1 MMRAGQFIIKQ
12 SKVLLENKQQALL
25 FAVIFSILPLAAWLS
40 VSLVALVT
48 LRRGSRAG
56 FEVLLPALIMHS
68 VPLMM
73 MVSLGSA
80 LINTLVAYIPCY
92 VAAIYLRNT
101 SNWHVVSIVFLLQAL
116 CVFIPMQVFAPDFT
130 VNQLTHFK
138 QLLSHYPEYAQS
150 LSASTQDI
158 SSFLLAQLFLGF
170 QVLSVV
176 FSALLSLLFARSI
189 QAKLFVPGG
198 LKAELT
204 NFRSGRPG
212 FFILMAVS
220 LGSYYEI
227 ACAIN
232 VLPLILVYFFLSG
245 LNLIYFLVMNK
256 WSRRVLLL
264 LILLS
269 ILQPIL
275 VFCAFFIL
283 GSLDS
288 LFNFRLYLPPRAR
301 ESI

>member
-1 MMRAGQFIIKQ
+1 MMRAGQFILKQ
-12 SKVLLENKQQALL
+12 SRALLENKQQAIL

-48 LRRGSRAG
+48 LRRGAKAG
-56 FEVLLPALIMHS
+56 FEILVPALVIHS

-73 MVSLGSA
+73 MVSLDSA
-80 LINTLVAYIPCY
+80 LINTVVAYIPCY

-101 SNWHVVSIVFLLQAL
+101 SNWHAVFAVFLVQAL
-116 CVFIPMQVFAPDFT
+116 CVFLPMQIFAPDFT
-130 VNQLTHFK
+130 VNQLAHFK
-138 QLLSHYPEYAQS
+138 QLLSHYPEYSQS
-150 LSASTQDI
+150 LNVSTEGM
-158 SSFLLAQLFLGF
+158 SSFGLAQLFFGF

-176 FSALLSLLFARSI
+176 ISALLSLLFARSV
-189 QAKLFVPGG
+189 QAKLFMPGG
-198 LKAELT
+198 LKAELL
-204 NFRSGRPG
+204 NFRSSRVG
-212 FFILMAVS
+212 FLILVAIS

-232 VLPLILVYFFLSG
+232 VLPLILAYFFLSG
-245 LNLIYFLVMNK
+245 LNLIYFIVMSK
-256 WSRRVLLL
+256 WSGRVLLL
-264 LILLS
+264 FVLLS
-269 ILQPIL
+269 ILQPTLI
-275 VFCAFFIL
+275 FCAFVIL